1 MVVVESTFVMR
12 NSDDGGQLGLVL
24 LMRIVMKDFE
34 ANSNI
39 LQLDSILPETLPQ
52 SNTVGVCFPKGVV
65 HFYLKLCS
73 CNSLTLA

>member
-12 NSDDGGQLGLVL
+12 NNADGGQLVVVL
-24 LMRIVMKDFE
+24 LMRIVMEYFE

-39 LQLDSILPETLPQ
+39 LQLTSILPEMLSH

-65 HFYLKLCS
+65 HFLFKIV
-73 CNSLTLA
+73 